1 MYQRFDLLAPVH
13 KGLRHA
19 LGGLVFQAGA
29 LNANDEGALKRFAEE
44 FADIVDI
51 LESHSRDEDAHVHH
65 LYERFAPETAAK
77 LEAEHEGLEAELRE
91 LQRLLDKT
99 LRASSA
105 EERGPTWYILQRKLT
120 KFTTEYFGHLERE
133 EGEAAE
139 ALWANLDDAQLKDV
153 SVRIRSSIPPAT
165 MMIFLRY
172 MLPALNFYERYDMLS
187 GMKRFAPPEA
197 YRAVREL
204 AEQRLRPED
213 WAELANALDAVE
225 QEA

>member
-19 LGGLVFQAGA
+19 LGGLVFQAGS
-29 LNANDEGALKRFAEE
+29 LNVNNDGELQRFAEE

-77 LEAEHEGLEAELRE
+77 LEAEHETLEAELRE
-91 LQRLLDKT
+91 LQGLLDKA
-99 LRASSA
+99 LRAP

-120 KFTTEYFGHLERE
+120 RFTTAYFSHLERE

-139 ALWANLDDAQLKDV
+139 ALWANLDDAQLKEV

-172 MLPALNFYERYDMLS
+172 MLPALTFNERYDMLS

-197 YRAVREL
+197 YQAVREL
-204 AEQRLRPED
+204 AERRLRPED
-213 WAELANALDAVE
+213 WAELAAALDTVE
-225 QEA
+225 QGA